1 MWKCSFFRA
10 RENVE
15 QQRTG
20 EEKPPA
26 LYHYSQCRCGQQQ
39 SVRHPNDLG
48 VLPVTSVITLSQQ
61 EAIQCA
67 TSSYLAGG
75 YQLYISLLSV
85 GLQSAWFISLRAN
98 MTDSGDTRKR

>member
-1 MWKCSFFRA
+1 MQKCSFFRA
-10 RENVE
+10 KEYVR

-20 EEKPPA
+20 EEKPAA
-26 LYHYSQCRCGQQQ
+26 LYHYSQRHCGQQQ

-61 EAIQCA
+61 EATQGA

-75 YQLYISLLSV
+75 YQLYISLLSA
-85 GLQSAWFISLRAN
+85 GLQSAWFISLRAIV
-98 MTDSGDTRKR
+98 TDSGNGE